1 MVRKTLFSVALAMT
15 PFLAHGA
22 QHTLTVFQDPNCGCC
37 GAWAQY
43 MEDEGYTINTVTTN
57 NIVAVKQKL
66 GIPPQLS
73 SCHTAVIEDTGQII
87 EGHVPVSAIEKL
99 LAQPN
104 TKGVAAPGMPHNAP
118 GMGELDGNLVTV
130 DLNGRP
136 FSRD

>member
-1 MVRKTLFSVALAMT
+1 MKKWLLSLALACT
-15 PFLAHGA
+15 PLLAHGA
-22 QHTLTVFQDPNCGCC
+22 NQTLTVFQDPNCGCC

-43 MEDEGYTINTVTTN
+43 MQNEGYTVNTVITN

-87 EGHVPVSAIEKL
+87 EGHVPVRAIEKL
-99 LAQPN
+99 LAQPD
-104 TKGVAAPGMPHNAP
+104 TQGVAAPGMPHNAP
-118 GMGELDGNLVTV
+118 GMGELDGNLVTM
-130 DLNGRP
+130 DLEGRP